1 MFKLSVVAVCAALLV
16 CAGSGAR
23 AETVGPN
30 ADAEARVVSLAKIVT
45 KLSREAR
52 WAEVQTGASC
62 RPTGHEN
69 WGVSADQLQTPDLER
84 VFRSEMQSA
93 GFRVDGDPDNLFEQP
108 ASFGEFAVGGVIRGA
123 SGQFCFINQGGSLFN
138 LIGHSKE
145 ELKGDATLDVEWQI
159 YSRVQRQVVAKVQ
172 THGGDDTLRPVAGRI
187 EPVLTAFADNVRAL
201 IKTEAF
207 RNAFVGGAAKT
218 QAALMSPGRPAIR
231 LAGAGAPRRTT
242 IADAVGSVVLVF
254 AGAGHGSGFLVSSD
268 GYIMTD
274 QHVVGAAKRV
284 RVRWS
289 DGVEG
294 VGEVVRS
301 DTARDVALI
310 KTDPRGRDPLPLR
323 RDSLQPGDTVFA
335 IGAPLESRFQN
346 TVTRG
351 VVSAY
356 RTIDGLRY
364 LQSDVTI
371 NPGNSGGP
379 LLDENGRVV
388 AMTKSIYR
396 MADGPAGINFFV
408 PTRDALDFLGADP
421 G

>member
-1 MFKLSVVAVCAALLV
+1 MFKFSVAALSAALLV
-16 CAGSGAR
+16 CAGSR
-23 AETVGPN
+23 AEAQIAGPN
-30 ADAEARVVSLAKIVT
+30 ADGEVRAVSLAKIVT
-45 KLSREAR
+45 KISREAR
-52 WAEVQTGASC
+52 WAEVQSGPSC
-62 RPTGHEN
+62 RPTGQET
-69 WGVSADQLQTPDLER
+69 WSVSADQLQTSDLER
-84 VFRSEMQSA
+84 VFRAEMQSA
-93 GFRVDGDPDNLFEQP
+93 GFRVEGDPDNLFEQP
-108 ASFGEFAVGGVIRGA
+108 ASFGEFAVGAVIRGA
-123 SGQFCFINQGGSLFN
+123 AGQFCSASEGGSMFKL
-138 LIGHSKE
+138 GRGKE
-145 ELKGDATLDVEWQI
+145 SLKGGAALDVEWQI
-159 YSRVQRQVVAKVQ
+159 YSRVQRQVIAKIQ
-172 THGGDDTLRPVAGRI
+172 THGGDETPRPVARRV
-187 EPVLTAFADNVRAL
+187 EPVLEAFADNVRGL
-201 IKTEAF
+201 IKTAAF
-207 RNAFVGGAAKT
+207 RSAFVGGAEKT
-218 QAALMSPGRPAIR
+218 QATLISTGRPSIQ

-274 QHVVGAAKRV
+274 QHVIGAAKRV
-284 RVRWS
+284 RVRWA

-294 VGEVVRS
+294 VGEVIRS
-301 DTARDVALI
+301 DATRDVALI
-310 KTDPRGRDPLPLR
+310 KTDPRGREPLALR
-323 RDSLQPGDTVFA
+323 RESMQPGDTVFA

-388 AMTKSIYR
+388 GMTKSIYR
-396 MADGPAGINFFV
+396 MADGTKGINFFV